1 MSDCKTM
8 YARTQTK
15 AIRRD
20 GRTESIFKKHR
31 SGCYRLR
38 RLCCNGV
45 PFKAVFTIS
54 VTKYAAAPKYRD
66 QESTVELSDLSNNL
80 GQNREHNF
88 FGQAFVLLTTRMSLL
103 NHIPLVLF
111 TTSAAASTRIPHIP
125 AGPKEERKVES
136 VTSTGARVTRNLS
149 SWVDT
154 WFQNNPHTVGAH
166 YGWIPYLWIRLLA
179 EVCLQPQNPVLGAL
193 SWSLGN
199 TQRGGKHVWPYKP
212 DPTKGRSAFSCQLL
226 L

>member
-1 MSDCKTM
+1 ML
-8 YARTQTK
+8 QTR
-15 AIRRD
+15 AALLQWCPFQS
-20 GRTESIFKKHR
+20 SI
-31 SGCYRLR
+31 YDLR
-38 RLCCNGV
+38 HEVRCR
-45 PFKAVFTIS
+45 
-54 VTKYAAAPKYRD
+54 PKYRD

-154 WFQNNPHTVGAH
+154 WFQNNPYTVDAH
-166 YGWIPYLWIRLLA
+166 YGWILYLWIRLLA

>member
-1 MSDCKTM
+1 ML
-8 YARTQTK
+8 QTR
-15 AIRRD
+15 AALLQWCPFQS
-20 GRTESIFKKHR
+20 SI
-31 SGCYRLR
+31 YDLR
-38 RLCCNGV
+38 HEVRCR
-45 PFKAVFTIS
+45 
-54 VTKYAAAPKYRD
+54 PKYRD

-166 YGWIPYLWIRLLA
+166 YGWIPYLWIHLLA
-179 EVCLQPQNPVLGAL
+179 EVCLQPQNPVLRAL

-199 TQRGGKHVWPYKP
+199 MQRGGKHVWPYKP

>member
-1 MSDCKTM
+1 ML
-8 YARTQTK
+8 QTW
-15 AIRRD
+15 AALLQWCPFQS
-20 GRTESIFKKHR
+20 SI
-31 SGCYRLR
+31 YDLR
-38 RLCCNGV
+38 HEVRCR
-45 PFKAVFTIS
+45 
-54 VTKYAAAPKYRD
+54 PKYRD

-154 WFQNNPHTVGAH
+154 WFQNNPHTVDAH
-166 YGWIPYLWIRLLA
+166 YGWILYLWIRLLA
-179 EVCLQPQNPVLGAL
+179 EVCLQPQNPVLRAL
-193 SWSLGN
+193 SWSLRN
-199 TQRGGKHVWPYKP
+199 TQRGGRHVWPYKP

>member
-1 MSDCKTM
+1 ML
-8 YARTQTK
+8 QTW
-15 AIRRD
+15 AALLQWCPFQS
-20 GRTESIFKKHR
+20 SI
-31 SGCYRLR
+31 YDLR
-38 RLCCNGV
+38 HEVRCR
-45 PFKAVFTIS
+45 
-54 VTKYAAAPKYRD
+54 PKYRD

-111 TTSAAASTRIPHIP
+111 TTSAAASTCIPHIP